1 MTEQQI
7 RSINMGGVRIPEHM
21 IHATL
26 RYFNDHIEPG
36 GFLCALLENDFIE
49 ACGRADEQNL
59 AALPAWAAL
68 LYTVAP
74 PISHGS
80 PERVKAWL
88 DARVR

>member
-1 MTEQQI
+1 MTAQQI
-7 RSINMGGVRIPEHM
+7 CSINMGGVRIPEHM
-21 IHATL
+21 IGATL
-26 RYFNDHIEPG
+26 RYFNDHVEPG
-36 GFLCALLENDFIE
+36 DFLRALLENDFIE

-68 LYTVAP
+68 LYNVAP
-74 PISHGS
+74 SNSHGS